1 MVKLGVFGPQ
11 GSGKTTISMLL
22 CRYFQQFDPE
32 IKIYTNVN
40 ATGKNLVT
48 INDLAAIPFQDGKPK
63 IFYLDEAMF
72 TLDSRNSSSRQNKIW
87 TKAFALFRKS
97 DFILEIYSTH
107 TISMLDVRVRDQ
119 LNYVI
124 MSRKNSTHFDYIL
137 YDTLSKMYSPIQ
149 IPKTKEI
156 FDFANF
162 NTKDFPDPILI
173 DELQKI
179 PLFALQ
185 K

>member
-22 CRYFQQFDPE
+22 CRYFQQFNQE

-107 TISMLDVRVRDQ
+107 TINMLDVRVRDQ

-124 MSRKNSTHFDYIL
+124 LSRKNSTHLKYFSIIL
-137 YDTLSKMYSPIQ
+137 LIMLLLVTFSLFFISS
-149 IPKTKEI
+149 
-156 FDFANF
+156 NF
-162 NTKDFPDPILI
+162 FKYFFF
-173 DELQKI
+173 K
-179 PLFALQ
+179 
-185 K
+185 

>member
-1 MVKLGVFGPQ
+1 MVKIGVFGPQ
-11 GSGKTTISMLL
+11 GSGKTTIAMLL
-22 CRYFQQFDPE
+22 CRYFQQFDE
-32 IKIYTNVN
+32 RIKIYTNVN
-40 ATGKNLVT
+40 AVGNNIVT
-48 INDLAAIPFQDGKPK
+48 IKDLADIPFRDGLPK

-72 TLDSRNSSSRQNKIW
+72 TLDSRNSSSKQNKVW

-107 TISMLDVRVRDQ
+107 TVSMLDVRVRDQ
-119 LNYVI
+119 LNYII

-137 YDTLSKMYSPIQ
+137 YDTLSKMYSAFT
-149 IPKTKEI
+149 IPKVKDV

-162 NTKDFPDPILI
+162 DTKDFPDPISV
-173 DELQKI
+173 DELSKDL
-179 PLFALQ
+179 LFAVQ